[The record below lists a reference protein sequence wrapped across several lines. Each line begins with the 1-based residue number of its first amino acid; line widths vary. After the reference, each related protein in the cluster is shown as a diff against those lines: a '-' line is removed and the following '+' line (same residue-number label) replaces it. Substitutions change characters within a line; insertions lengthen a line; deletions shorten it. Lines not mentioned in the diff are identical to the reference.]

1 MIRTAVFPGSFDP
14 ITLGH
19 VDIVIRG
26 LKTFDRIIIGIGN
39 NAEKKYMFSSADR
52 ESWIKST
59 FEGNERVSVQIY
71 EGLTVNFCKKVNAG
85 FILRGLRNAADFEF
99 EKAIAHM
106 NSGISPEIE
115 TVFVLSE
122 LKFGALSSSII
133 RDIIR
138 NGGDASKFIPEF
150 VKPRKF

>member
-1 MIRTAVFPGSFDP
+1 MKRTAVFPGSFDP

-19 VDIVIRG
+19 VDIIQRG
-26 LKTFDRIIIGIGN
+26 LTVFDQIIIGIGN
-39 NAEKKYMFSSADR
+39 NAEKKYMFSLTER
-52 ESWIKST
+52 LNWIKKT
-59 FEGNERVSVQIY
+59 FEMENRVHVSGY
-71 EGLTVNFCKKVNAG
+71 EGLTVEFCKKMNAS

-106 NSGISPEIE
+106 NTGISENIE
-115 TVFVLSE
+115 TIFVLSD

-138 NGGDASKFIPEF
+138 NGGNPAKFLPEA
-150 VKPRKF
+150 VKF